1 MNGAVAEKEQIKWLD
16 TLKGIACWT
25 VFLGHFENDFPYIPG
40 LQKLYECFP
49 ILKFITEETT
59 ALNVFYII
67 SAYLIASRYLDSNEN
82 TVSKI
87 GRSVLKRYLRLSI
100 PIFVMNLLIIII
112 QRMGYG
118 YGDRY
123 GMFHS
128 TYTFPEAVWN
138 AFVDCIF
145 FGSDYFNTNMWMINE
160 LFFGYIFTMIICIV
174 LNEMKTLTGNIILV
188 ILTVVLWLEGCY
200 ISVFVFG
207 IILYRLIDGR
217 ALDKPVMFTVIGSGL
232 LILGIVVSSFSRTIV
247 LRLPQ
252 SYPELPFRLWWLY
265 CWIAAMMIVSGI
277 ALNLYVIRFL
287 EIGCLHK
294 LGKICFP
301 VFLFHRIWFASFGAL
316 AYSYGFAQNGDK
328 GKGSLA
334 ALVVSFIL
342 TLISALLYLF
352 FLEPLINKLTERF
365 LTVSFNAKSSQ

>member
-1 MNGAVAEKEQIKWLD
+1 MTSAVTEKKQIKWLN

-25 VFLGHFENDFPYIPG
+25 VFLGHFEKDYPYIPG

-49 ILKFITEETT
+49 FIKFITEETT

-67 SAYLIASRYLDSNEN
+67 SAYLIASQYLGSYKN
-82 TVSKI
+82 TVSKV
-87 GRSVLKRYLRLSI
+87 GRSVLKRYLRFTI

-128 TYTFPEAVWN
+128 KYTFPEAVWN
-138 AFVDCIF
+138 ALVDCIF

-160 LFFGYIFTMIICIV
+160 LFFGYIFSLIICIV
-174 LNEMKTLTGNIILV
+174 LSEMKTLTGNIIL
-188 ILTVVLWLEGCY
+188 ILLSVALWFEGCY
-200 ISVFVFG
+200 ICVFVFG
-207 IILYRLIDGR
+207 IILYRITNGSIS
-217 ALDKPVMFTVIGSGL
+217 DKPLMFTIIGSGL
-232 LILGIVVSSFSRTIV
+232 FMLGCVLSSFSRTIV

-252 SYPELPFRLWWLY
+252 SFPELPFRTWWLY
-265 CWIAAMMIVSGI
+265 CWVAAMMIVSGI
-277 ALNLYVIRFL
+277 ALNIYLIRFL
-287 EIGCLHK
+287 EIGHLHV

-316 AYSYGFAQNGDK
+316 AYSYGFARNGDK
-328 GKGSLA
+328 GEGSFA
-334 ALVVSFIL
+334 AFAVSFTL
-342 TLISALLYLF
+342 TLVSALIYLF
-352 FLEPLINKLTERF
+352 FLEPPINKLTERI
-365 LTVSFNAKSSQ
+365 LTVSCNVQSPK